1 MTECCSAACSTRGC
15 TQSVLSPYAR
25 ELSLLPPYSKLLLL
39 QSVSSADNAHA
50 CDCEWVQPDS
60 SSWDERKKARARQL
74 LAKNRCAEHGNVSLV

>member
-1 MTECCSAACSTRGC
+1 MLPAVPEAVPRVCSHLMHVSYP
-15 TQSVLSPYAR
+15 SS
-25 ELSLLPPYSKLLLL
+25 PPYSKLLLL

>member
-1 MTECCSAACSTRGC
+1 M
-15 TQSVLSPYAR
+15 LSPYAR

-50 CDCEWVQPDS
+50 CEWVQPDS